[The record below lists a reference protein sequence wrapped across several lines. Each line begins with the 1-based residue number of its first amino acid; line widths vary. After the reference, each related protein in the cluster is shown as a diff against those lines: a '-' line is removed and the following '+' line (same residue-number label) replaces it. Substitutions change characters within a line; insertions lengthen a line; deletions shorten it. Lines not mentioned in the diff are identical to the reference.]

1 MENTRLSSRYKR
13 RVNLGTRNDL
23 QKLINILESGRFLPE
38 KKAISTV
45 YASLIALLIVFLLL
59 TLEISFYTNYN
70 TIFQDQKITIDQKA
84 QEQLTITNITM
95 SNNVITK
102 VLVENEGTVELKI
115 RAIYL
120 STDGTTTFI
129 CDPSVYISPA
139 GAKNIDVNPPITI
152 NTDSSIVVVTERGT
166 LSKEYF
172 VQSWEKTIYRY
183 DTENL
188 TIGPLRLRFE
198 SFEFSQYNTT
208 TKNWDQWTPGWNP
221 PLNTYLSWRV
231 RVTNIGETNIIL
243 NNRTALSL
251 FRADNPKS
259 ERSWYIN
266 ATEPSLT
273 EELQVSQ
280 AKNIFFL
287 LNRPAGDKT
296 KDWLTITGGEGVS
309 TMVFLTFFGQIIL
322 PDGTT
327 NPYGQTIP
335 FEAVVPGG

>member
-1 MENTRLSSRYKR
+1 LRIWSTRKK
-13 RVNLGTRNDL
+13 L
-23 QKLINILESGRFLPE
+23 QQSKNFLEARKFTQGR
-38 KKAISTV
+38 KGISTV
-45 YASLIALLIVFLLL
+45 YASLIALLIVFVLLS
-59 TLEISFYTNYN
+59 LEISFFTNYN
-70 TIFQDQKITIDQKA
+70 AIYQDQKVTVDQKA
-84 QEQLTITNITM
+84 QEQFTIKNITM
-95 SNNVITK
+95 SNNIITK

-120 STDGTTTFI
+120 STEGTTTFI
-129 CDPSVYISPA
+129 CDPSVYISPTA
-139 GAKNIDVNPPITI
+139 IKNIDVNPPITI
-152 NTDSSIVVVTERGT
+152 STDSSIIVVTERGT

-172 VQSWEKTIYRY
+172 VQDWEKTIYRY

-208 TKNWDQWTPGWNP
+208 TKSWGQWTPGWNP

-231 RVTNIGETNIIL
+231 RVTNIGDTNIFL

-273 EELQVSQ
+273 EELQVGQ
-280 AKNIFFL
+280 AKNVFFL

-296 KDWLTITGGEGVS
+296 KDWQTITGGEGVS
-309 TMVFLTFFGQIIL
+309 TMVFLTFFGQIVL
-322 PDGTT
+322 PDGSM

>member
-1 MENTRLSSRYKR
+1 MSIWDTRKK
-13 RVNLGTRNDL
+13 L
-23 QKLINILESGRFLPE
+23 QQSKNILDARRLTQDR
-38 KKAISTV
+38 KAISTV

-59 TLEISFYTNYN
+59 SLEISFFTNYN
-70 TIFQDQKITIDQKA
+70 AIFQDQKVTVDQKA

-129 CDPSVYISPA
+129 CDPSVYISPT
-139 GAKNIDVNPPITI
+139 GTKNIDVNPPITI
-152 NTDSSIVVVTERGT
+152 STDSSIVVVTERGT

-231 RVTNIGETNIIL
+231 RVTNIGDTNIIL

-273 EELQVSQ
+273 EELQVGQ

-322 PDGTT
+322 PDGKT

>member
-1 MENTRLSSRYKR
+1 MPIWGARKK
-13 RVNLGTRNDL
+13 L
-23 QKLINILESGRFLPE
+23 QQAKNILEARRFTQDT
-38 KKAISTV
+38 KAISTV

-59 TLEISFYTNYN
+59 SIEISFFTNYN
-70 TIFQDQKITIDQKA
+70 AIFQDQKVTVDQKA

-102 VLVENEGTVELKI
+102 VLVKNEGTVELKI

-129 CDPSVYISPA
+129 CDPSVYIAPT
-139 GAKNIDVNPPITI
+139 GTKNIDMNPPITI
-152 NTDSSIVVVTERGT
+152 SADSSIVVVTERGT

-231 RVTNIGETNIIL
+231 RVTNIGDTNIIL

-273 EELQVSQ
+273 EELQVGQ

-287 LNRPAGDKT
+287 LNRPEGDKT
-296 KDWLTITGGEGVS
+296 KDWLIITGGEGVS

-322 PDGTT
+322 PDGKTI
-327 NPYGQTIP
+327 PYGQTIP
-335 FEAVVPGG
+335 FEAVIPGG

>member
-1 MENTRLSSRYKR
+1 MSIW
-13 RVNLGTRNDL
+13 GTRKKL
-23 QKLINILESGRFLPE
+23 QQSKNILELRRSAKERR
-38 KKAISTV
+38 AISTV

-59 TLEISFYTNYN
+59 SLEISFFTNYN
-70 TIFQDQKITIDQKA
+70 AIFQDQKVTVDQKA
-84 QEQLTITNITM
+84 QEQMSIKNITM

-120 STDGTTTFI
+120 NTDGTTTFI
-129 CDPSVYISPA
+129 SDPSVYISPT
-139 GAKNIDVNPPITI
+139 GTKNIDVNPPITI
-152 NTDSSIVVVTERGT
+152 NADSSIVVVTERGT

-208 TKNWDQWTPGWNP
+208 TKIWNQWAPGWNP

-231 RVTNIGETNIIL
+231 RVTNIGDTNIIL

-273 EELQVSQ
+273 EELQVGQ

-309 TMVFLTFFGQIIL
+309 TMVFLTFFGEIIL
-322 PDGTT
+322 PDGNA

>member
-1 MENTRLSSRYKR
+1 MSIWSTRKKFQQSK
-13 RVNLGTRNDL
+13 
-23 QKLINILESGRFLPE
+23 NILEARKFPQGRA
-38 KKAISTV
+38 AISTV
-45 YASLIALLIVFLLL
+45 YASLIALLIVFVLLS
-59 TLEISFYTNYN
+59 LEISFFTNYN
-70 TIFQDQKITIDQKA
+70 AIFQDQKVTVDQKA
-84 QEQLTITNITM
+84 QEQFTIRNITM

-120 STDGTTTFI
+120 STEGTTTFI
-129 CDPSVYISPA
+129 CDPSVYISPTA
-139 GAKNIDVNPPITI
+139 IKNIDVNPPITI
-152 NTDSSIVVVTERGT
+152 STDSSIIVVTQRGT

-208 TKNWDQWTPGWNP
+208 TKSWDQWTPGWNP
-221 PLNTYLSWRV
+221 PLNTQLSWRV
-231 RVTNIGETNIIL
+231 RVTNIGDTNIFL

-273 EELQVSQ
+273 EELQVDQ

-296 KDWLTITGGEGVS
+296 KDWQTITGGEGVS
-309 TMVFLTFFGQIIL
+309 TMVFLTFFGQIVL
-322 PDGTT
+322 PDGSM